1 VCVQVEHGEAAPPPF
16 NILIQDDPKPAYDR
30 RRAGHLT
37 SEVTMWMS
45 CVPGYRSALF
55 AVSALAALLAAGA
68 AGAIPYPKIYAFGD
82 SLSDAGNIYIHFNHA
97 VPVSPPYS
105 AGRFSNGPVWIQ
117 DLSAAAGLG
126 ALKASLAG
134 GTDYAVG
141 GATTGQ
147 SSVHTVNTFDLP
159 AQLSLFKSTVP
170 KPNTASLFTLWIGS
184 NDLLAISGKNLSAGA
199 ATTAINQILTN
210 EQTFLKGLVKLGAK
224 HFLVLT
230 VPDLGL
236 IPEITARGPTVSKA
250 ATALTK
256 QFNTALTAKLK
267 SAALTYKLNLKIVD
281 TAALIDMAVAK
292 PASYGFTNVK
302 SACWT
307 GNLTSA
313 SSGKVCASSVVA
325 QDKHLFWDQLHP
337 TAAGHKYIAKSAE
350 TALGIGAPA
359 VVASR

>member
-1 VCVQVEHGEAAPPPF
+1 M
-16 NILIQDDPKPAYDR
+16 R
-30 RRAGHLT
+30 
-37 SEVTMWMS
+37 MS
-45 CVPGYRSALF
+45 YIRGYRSALF

-82 SLSDAGNIYIHFNHA
+82 SLSDAGNVYIFYKHA
-97 VPVSPPYS
+97 APVSPPYS

-117 DLSAAAGLG
+117 DLSTAAGLG
-126 ALKASLAG
+126 ALKPSLGG

-147 SSVHTVNTFDLP
+147 SSVHAVAPSDLP
-159 AQLSLFKSTVP
+159 TQLALFKSTVP
-170 KPNTASLFTLWIGS
+170 KPNTAGLFTLWIGS
-184 NDLLAISGKNLSAGA
+184 NDLLAIINGKSSASVA
-199 ATTAINQILTN
+199 ATAVKQILTN
-210 EQTFLKGLVKLGAK
+210 EENFLSALVKLGAK

-236 IPEITARGPTVSKA
+236 TPEVSAQGAATSKA

-267 SAALTYKLNLKIVD
+267 SAAATYGLDLKIVD
-281 TAALIDMAVAK
+281 TVGLIDKAVAS

-302 SACWT
+302 TPCWT
-307 GNLTSA
+307 GNFTSA
-313 SSGKVCASSVVA
+313 SSGKVCASGVTG
-325 QDKHLFWDQLHP
+325 QDKYLFWDHLHP
-337 TAAGHKYIAKSAE
+337 TTAGHSYIAKAAE

-359 VVASR
+359 LVASR

>member
-1 VCVQVEHGEAAPPPF
+1 
-16 NILIQDDPKPAYDR
+16 
-30 RRAGHLT
+30 
-37 SEVTMWMS
+37 MWMS
-45 CVPGYRSALF
+45 YKSGYKSAFF
-55 AVSALAALLAAGA
+55 AITALAALLVAGA

-82 SLSDAGNIYIHFNHA
+82 SLSDAGNIYIFTKHA
-97 VPVSPPYS
+97 DPVSPPYS

-147 SSVHTVNTFDLP
+147 SSVHTVNLFDLP
-159 AQLSLFKSTVP
+159 EQLALFKSAVP

-184 NDLLAISGKNLSAGA
+184 NDLLAIINSKSSAGVA
-199 ATTAINQILTN
+199 ATAVNQILTN
-210 EQTFLKGLVKLGAK
+210 EETFLKGLVKLGAK

-236 IPEITARGPTVSKA
+236 TPEVRAGGATASKA

-267 SAALTYKLNLKIVD
+267 SAALTYKLDLKIVD
-281 TAALIDMAVAK
+281 TVGLIDKAVAT
-292 PASYGFTNVK
+292 PAAYGFTNVK
-302 SACWT
+302 SPCWT
-307 GNLTSA
+307 GNFASA
-313 SSGKVCASSVVA
+313 SSGKVCASGVTA
-325 QDKHLFWDQLHP
+325 QDKYLFWDHLHP
-337 TAAGHKYIAKSAE
+337 TTAGHSYVAKAVE

-359 VVASR
+359 MVASR